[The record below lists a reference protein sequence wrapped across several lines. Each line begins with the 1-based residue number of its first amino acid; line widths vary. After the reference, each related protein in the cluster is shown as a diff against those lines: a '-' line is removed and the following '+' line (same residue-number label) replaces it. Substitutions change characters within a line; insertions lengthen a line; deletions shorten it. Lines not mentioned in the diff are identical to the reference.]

1 MRTRANGDR
10 YPWPVS
16 RAIPVRLDDDD
27 IEVLD
32 QLVRL
37 GLAADRSDAIKRGID
52 RDRRR
57 LAAMRDAAAYA
68 RSGEEPDL
76 VAFTRHAAGTPLT
89 DLD

>member
-1 MRTRANGDR
+1 MRARPYNDR
-10 YPWPVS
+10 YTWPVS
-16 RAIPVRLDDDD
+16 KAIPVRLDDDD

-32 QLVRL
+32 ELVRL
-37 GLAADRSDAIKRGID
+37 GLAANRSDAIKRGID

-68 RSGEEPDL
+68 RSGEDPDL
-76 VAFTRHAAGTPLT
+76 AAWTRSAARTALT

>member
-1 MRTRANGDR
+1 MRSGRYSTRNA
-10 YPWPVS
+10 WPVS

-32 QLVRL
+32 ELVHL
-37 GLAADRSDAIKRGID
+37 GLAANRSDAIKRAID

-57 LAAMRDAAAYA
+57 LAAMRDAAIYA
-68 RSGEEPDL
+68 RNGEDAGL
-76 VAFTRHAAGTPLT
+76 SSLSAKAATTPLT

>member
-1 MRTRANGDR
+1 MRARDT
-10 YPWPVS
+10 WPVS
-16 RAIPVRLDDDD
+16 RPIPVRLDDDD

-57 LAAMRDAAAYA
+57 LASMRDVAVYT
-68 RSGEEPDL
+68 RSGEDLDL
-76 VAFTRHAAGTPLT
+76 VVFSRSAAGTPLS

>member
-1 MRTRANGDR
+1 MRARDR
-10 YPWPVS
+10 WPVS
-16 RAIPVRLDDDD
+16 TPIPVRLDDDD

-57 LAAMRDAAAYA
+57 LASMRDAAAYG
-68 RSGEEPDL
+68 RNGEDADL
-76 VAFTRHAAGTPLT
+76 VGFAGRAARTPLT

>member
-1 MRTRANGDR
+1 MRGRAHDDR
-10 YPWPVS
+10 SAWPVS
-16 RAIPVRLDDDD
+16 KPIPVRLGDDD

-37 GLAADRSDAIKRGID
+37 GLAANRSDAIKRGID

-68 RSGEEPDL
+68 RSGEDPDL
-76 VAFTRHAAGTPLT
+76 VAFTRSVARTPPT
-89 DLD
+89 ERD